1 MRSHRLINPTLFLTF
16 LAAACGF
23 ASGQVDSVIRI
34 GVTVEDMDRTVDFY
48 TTVLDFKKASD
59 IEVAG
64 EAWETLFGV
73 FGLRARI
80 VTLRLGDET
89 IELTEYLT
97 PRGREI
103 PRDSRSNDRW
113 FQHVAIVTTDIDRA
127 YARLRQHNVRHASTG
142 PQTLPAWNPNAGGI
156 RAFYF
161 HDPDGHVLE
170 LIQFPPGKGDPRWQS
185 ESMRD
190 KLLLGI
196 DHTAIVVADT
206 DASLRFYQ
214 DLLGM
219 KVVGRSENW
228 GTEQE
233 HLNNV
238 FGARLRITT
247 LKAPGGGPGV
257 ELLEYLAPRDG
268 RPYPPDAKPNDL
280 VHWHTVA
287 AVRDPRDVARRVR
300 HPGPADASNQFIARD
315 PDGHALL
322 FTQE

>member
-1 MRSHRLINPTLFLTF
+1 MRRDRLIIPTILLMF

-34 GVTVEDMDRTVDFY
+34 GMTVEDIERSVDFY
-48 TTVLDFKKASD
+48 TRVLDFEKTSD
-59 IEVAG
+59 VEIAG
-64 EAWETLFGV
+64 EAHEKLFGV
-73 FGLRARI
+73 FGMRARV
-80 VTLRLGDET
+80 VTLKLGDET
-89 IELTEYLT
+89 IELSEYLT
-97 PRGREI
+97 PRGRLV

-113 FQHVAIVTTDIDRA
+113 FQHIAIVTTDIDRA
-127 YARLRQHNVRHASTG
+127 YARLRQHKVRHTSTG
-142 PQTLPAWNPNAGGI
+142 PQTLPTSNPSAGGI

-170 LIQFPPGKGDPRWQS
+170 IIQFPVGKGDPRWHS
-185 ESMRD
+185 ESTRD

-206 DASLRFYQ
+206 DASVRFYQ
-214 DLLGM
+214 DALGM
-219 KVVGRSENW
+219 KIVGRSENW

-247 LKAPGGGPGV
+247 LKAPRGGPGV

-268 RPYPPDAKPNDL
+268 RPYPSDAKPNDL
-280 VHWHTVA
+280 FHWHTVV
-287 AVRDPRDVARRVR
+287 AVRGPDDFARRVR